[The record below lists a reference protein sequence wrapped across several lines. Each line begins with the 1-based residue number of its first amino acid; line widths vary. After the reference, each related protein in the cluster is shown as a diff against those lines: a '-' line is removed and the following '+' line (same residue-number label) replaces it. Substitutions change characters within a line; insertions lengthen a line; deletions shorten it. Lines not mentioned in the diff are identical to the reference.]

1 MVIAAY
7 LYFSVTLFFM
17 AMTYLEGEHRRASW
31 TTARIAGL
39 TLCLAWPALIVIVAA
54 IADMQSRPPPLFQ
67 LYRQN

>member
-1 MVIAAY
+1 M
-7 LYFSVTLFFM
+7 S
-17 AMTYLEGEHRRASW
+17 MTYLEGEHRQASW

-54 IADMQSRPPPLFQ
+54 IADMQSRPPPRFQ